1 MARKMIDWSGLEFRL
16 GFLGP
21 GIEVNEV
28 FHNPVQ
34 IVNGNGKG
42 GMTGIRIN
50 GAGPPRCRHDD
61 SEESM
66 QSRDV
71 QPTPVHSLC
80 ILVGVW
86 PRRNGPPLWLTAT
99 PPDDPVLMELPYIGD
114 GRNRITLVSPVD
126 DLLGA
131 GPQRQPSH
139 GLDRHLANNTGQ

>member
-16 GFLGP
+16 SFLGL

-34 IVNGNGKG
+34 IVNSNGKG
-42 GMTGIRIN
+42 GTTGIRVN
-50 GAGPPRCRHDD
+50 GADPPRCRHDD

-66 QSRDV
+66 WSRDV
-71 QPTPVHSLC
+71 QLTPVHSLC
-80 ILVGVW
+80 ILAGVW
-86 PRRNGPPLWLTAT
+86 PHHNRPPLTAT

-114 GRNRITLVSPVD
+114 GRNRIALVSPVD